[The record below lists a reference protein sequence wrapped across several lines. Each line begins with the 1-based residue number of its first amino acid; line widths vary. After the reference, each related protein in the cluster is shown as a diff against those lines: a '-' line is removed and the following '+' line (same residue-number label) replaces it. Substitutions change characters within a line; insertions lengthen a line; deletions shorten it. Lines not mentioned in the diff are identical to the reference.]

1 MKTLFLYLF
10 IFLSIL
16 HNQTIIEQN
25 QKTLVFFMNQLLP
38 SLFILCV
45 FVQLIPIPS
54 IKKQRKIKLFNI
66 DLSSLFL
73 IIKMIL
79 LGNPGNSYIIN
90 QFVLEKQI
98 SIQQAKRLIYC
109 ISIPSISF
117 MLMTIPYLYNIEIA
131 FILFI
136 IHLLTIFILLVFT
149 RHIPIYLNIHIKE
162 KTLIEALL
170 FSIKTMALILAYLF
184 VVASIQSM
192 LLIYFPKLNLLI
204 HLLMEFSSG
213 VSYFVHSNHP
223 ILYLL
228 VCIGFGGFCAHIQIM
243 SGCDEIKLNYF
254 YYLFFRISHI
264 FISLLIYFIVKS
276 LFLFYLL

>member
-54 IKKQRKIKLFNI
+54 IKKQRKIKLLNI
-66 DLSSLFL
+66 DLSSLLL

-79 LGNPGNSYIIN
+79 LGNPGNSYMIN
-90 QFVLEKQI
+90 QLVFEKQI
-98 SIQQAKRLIYC
+98 SIQQAKRLVYC

-131 FILFI
+131 LILFT
-136 IHLLTIFILLVFT
+136 IHLLTILILLVFT
-149 RHIPIYLNIHIKE
+149 RNIPIYLDIHVKE

-170 FSIKTMALILAYLF
+170 FSIRTMALILAYLF
-184 VVASIQSM
+184 VVASIQSI
-192 LLIYFPKLNLLI
+192 LFIYFPKLNLLI
-204 HLLMEFSSG
+204 HLFMEFSSG
-213 VSYFVHSNHP
+213 VNYFIHSNHS

-228 VCIGFGGFCAHIQIM
+228 ICIGFGGFCAHMQIM
-243 SGCDEIKLNYF
+243 SGCDEIKFNYF
-254 YYLFFRISHI
+254 YYFLFRICHI

-276 LFLFYLL
+276 LFLSHLL